1 MRSYGQYCGLAA
13 GLDVVGDR
21 WTLLIVRELLI
32 LGPSRYT
39 DLLRG
44 LPGIPT
50 NLLANRLREMETA
63 GLVERQEPAP
73 PVATP
78 LVSLTERGRAL
89 LPVIEAVAAWG
100 APTLGSVGRDAEFR
114 THWLVLPLRRHLRDS
129 DPASPPVR
137 IEVQAGDGV
146 IFVEAKD
153 GTIDVH
159 VGRPTR
165 PDAVITGAPDAVLA
179 TLLGHATLSEAR
191 KRGVR
196 ITGDARAVSRII
208 PEGAPGT
215 SKSPTTQF
223 RHVGG
228 LRPGRDD
235 SA

>member
-13 GLDVVGDR
+13 GLDVIGDR

-50 NLLANRLREMETA
+50 NLLANRLREMEAA

-100 APTLGSVGRDAEFR
+100 APALGAVGRDAVFR
-114 THWLVLPLRRHLRDS
+114 THWLVLPLRRHLRDA
-129 DPASPPVR
+129 DPSRPPVR
-137 IEVQAGDGV
+137 IEVQAADGALA
-146 IFVEAKD
+146 IEAGN

-159 VGRPTR
+159 VGRPDA
-165 PDAVITGAPDAVLA
+165 PDAVIAGAPDAVLA
-179 TLLGHATLSEAR
+179 TLLGHVTLGQAR

-196 ITGDARAVSRII
+196 ITGDTRALSRII
-208 PEGAPGT
+208 P
-215 SKSPTTQF
+215 SSSPATPS
-223 RHVGG
+223 H
-228 LRPGRDD
+228 P
-235 SA
+235 